1 MLEVL
6 APLGWWSQAN
16 DVSLRG
22 SCIEGLV
29 SDSEANVST
38 QMTSLRGRN
47 QNSDDANNHMYVRVT
62 GELKS

>member
-1 MLEVL
+1 MYRRTGH
-6 APLGWWSQAN
+6 LGAY
-16 DVSLRG
+16 
-22 SCIEGLV
+22 V

-38 QMTSLRGRN
+38 QMTRLRGRN